1 MDALEYSIL
10 RVTRHSSRPLTKQ
23 EILDMIRQQRDR
35 LPVRWVPRVTID
47 ALINQLDDN
56 NRLDSRIVSPDG
68 QKLVIGYEITEQGE
82 QRLLELADRV

>member
-10 RVTRHSSRPLTKQ
+10 RVTRHSNRPLTKQ
-23 EILDMIRQQRDR
+23 EILNTIREQRDR
-35 LPVRWVPRVTID
+35 LPVRWVPPVTVN
-47 ALINQLDDN
+47 ALIDQLDDN

-68 QKLVIGYEITEQGE
+68 QKLVIGYDITERGE